1 MRRGAYFF
9 VLDAFIAGIII
20 ISTITVI
27 FGSFAVADDSRQS
40 YSLAETLMTFLET
53 TELQSYGGDSRFTL
67 SSNPEFDSSLT
78 ILEQIV
84 HFYNVGGEDN
94 EHAAEV
100 LLNDTMK
107 LAPSNAGSSFSIIED
122 VGTPKEL
129 YHDNS
134 FVETEDARL
143 QVVSQRVVIV
153 SGTPYVVE
161 VRVWR

>member
-1 MRRGAYFF
+1 MKRGAYFF

-67 SSNPEFDSSLT
+67 SSNPNFDSSLT

-84 HFYNVGGEDN
+84 HFYEVDDDL
-94 EHAAEV
+94 AAEI
-100 LLNDTMK
+100 LLNDTMR
-107 LAPSNAGSSFSIIED
+107 LAPSNAGTSFSIIED
-122 VGTPKEL
+122 GGTAEEL
-129 YHDNS
+129 YRDDS
-134 FVETEDARL
+134 FVEPADARL
-143 QVVSQRVVIV
+143 QVVSQRVIVV
-153 SGTPYVVE
+153 SGTAYVAE
-161 VRVWR
+161 VKVWR